1 MSSLQALAGVDYAES
16 RQHELR
22 KSRIVMVDGNLTAN
36 SETTEGGSSSRV
48 LNQGYWG
55 FASTPAMDEAAAKRV
70 ARKAMQNA

>member
-1 MSSLQALAGVDYAES
+1 MSSLQALTGVDYAES

-22 KSRIVMVDGNLTAN
+22 KSRIVMVDGNLIAN

-48 LNQGYWG
+48 FNQGYWG
-55 FASTPAMDEAAAKRV
+55 FASTPAIDEAAAKRV